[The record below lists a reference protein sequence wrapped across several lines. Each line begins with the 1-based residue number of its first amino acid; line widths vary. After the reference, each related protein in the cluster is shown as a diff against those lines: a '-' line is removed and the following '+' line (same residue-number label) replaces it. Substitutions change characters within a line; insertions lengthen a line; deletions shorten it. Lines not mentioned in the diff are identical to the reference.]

1 MLKTEQKNKK
11 KDQIFR
17 AEVRDRAWKIR
28 SFFMG
33 MTSEKS
39 FRNFSERVC
48 EKERNFPTEYGTLK
62 KSFRLPAGERRM
74 VQKKNDSAEKERNN
88 ETTLLERTD

>member
-1 MLKTEQKNKK
+1 MENPV
-11 KDQIFR
+11 FFYG
-17 AEVRDRAWKIR
+17 EDR
-28 SFFMG
+28 G
-33 MTSEKS
+33 MTPEES
-39 FRNFSERVC
+39 FRNFSEQVC
-48 EKERNFPTEYGTLK
+48 EKERNFPAEYDTLK